1 MDGEILA
8 CAYSEDCAC
17 LFSHLENANSATGQT
32 CREVNQLSQTQK
44 DKSHD
49 LTHRQK
55 QALNLPDVQNGIVV
69 SKNSGKWRN
78 KGVRVNPKEEEPY
91 HLMEKMVFSVSLQY
105 SGVNVINNIHRIN

>member
-1 MDGEILA
+1 
-8 CAYSEDCAC
+8 
-17 LFSHLENANSATGQT
+17 
-32 CREVNQLSQTQK
+32 
-44 DKSHD
+44 
-49 LTHRQK
+49 
-55 QALNLPDVQNGIVV
+55 VV